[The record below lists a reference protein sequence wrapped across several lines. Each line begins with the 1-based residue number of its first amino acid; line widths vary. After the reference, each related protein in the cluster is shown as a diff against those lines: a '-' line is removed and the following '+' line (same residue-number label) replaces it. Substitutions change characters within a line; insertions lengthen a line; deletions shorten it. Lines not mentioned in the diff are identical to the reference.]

1 MSNPAPPKKQEPKG
15 APAWVTTFADLMSL
29 LMCFF
34 VLLLS
39 FSEMDLNKYKQVA
52 GSMRNAFG
60 VQREIKT
67 MAMPKGT
74 SVIAQ
79 EFSPGRPSPTP
90 LNVIRQNSIDDT
102 KQTLEFTDVT
112 TKKEEGDDDTSG
124 EDGDGT
130 LEVPIQRPTEAEQLA
145 QLKEL
150 GLDEKLLENYS
161 QAIDTDPQTA
171 KDAQQLLK
179 ALEVEVSLGLIEIE
193 TEGKKILVRIREKG
207 SFPSGSASFRIDFLP
222 AIVKLRGELQN
233 IGGQLRIAGHT
244 DNVPINTVR
253 FRSNWELSASRS
265 VTVAHELLKNKELD
279 PRRFV
284 VEGHGDAHP
293 LAPNDTPANRALNR
307 RVELTIVQGE
317 DLEQS
322 DPEAVL
328 VDPAQADMNMDDT
341 QTEADLKIS
350 ANSNPFVD
358 AQTPTSVEPMVKVEK
373 ALAPTD
379 DLATYGATSIEIGA
393 GAKRKDEPKNTPA
406 KHRHKV
412 DQKALEERIRKFSQK
427 TNKAQK

>member
-1 MSNPAPPKKQEPKG
+1 MSEQAPPPKKNDEEG
-15 APAWVTTFADLMSL
+15 IPAWVMTFADLMSL
-29 LMCFF
+29 LMVFF

-39 FSEMDLNKYKQVA
+39 FSEMDLQKYKQVA
-52 GSMRNAFG
+52 GSMKNAFG

-67 MAMPKGT
+67 MEMPKGT

-112 TKKEEGDDDTSG
+112 TKKEEGDDDASG

-130 LEVPIQRPTEAEQLA
+130 LEAPIQRPTEAEQLR

-150 GLDEKLLENYS
+150 GLDEELLENYS
-161 QAIDTDPQTA
+161 QAINTDPQTA
-171 KDAQQLLK
+171 EDAQKLLR
-179 ALEVEVSLGLIEIE
+179 ALDDEVRKGLIEIE

-222 AIVKLRGELQN
+222 VIVKLRDELHD

-244 DNVPINTVR
+244 DNVPINTIR

-265 VTVAHELLKNKELD
+265 VTVAHELLKNEQLD
-279 PRRFV
+279 RRRFV
-284 VEGHGDAHP
+284 VEGHADSNP

-317 DLEQS
+317 DHEQQQS
-322 DPEAVL
+322 RAVL
-328 VDPAQADMNMDDT
+328 AETAQATANTDDT
-341 QTEADLKIS
+341 TTVATPDLPDEGSPFATISGAMPSETVVGLDAD
-350 ANSNPFVD
+350 N
-358 AQTPTSVEPMVKVEK
+358 
-373 ALAPTD
+373 TD
-379 DLATYGATSIEIGA
+379 SKSL
-393 GAKRKDEPKNTPA
+393 DE
-406 KHRHKV
+406 
-412 DQKALEERIRKFSQK
+412 DALEKRLESFSQTVK
-427 TNKAQK
+427 TIKSEQEK